1 MPIRADQLQ
10 EKKDYQRLVIEELRD
25 LNGYVIR
32 NAQSDWSAEFAMDI
46 GMLFK
51 FLDDTQPEQM
61 EKLRKF
67 YGDKTEKT
75 VVNFI
80 NREITKSSRSLVDVF
95 KKGVEFD
102 NGVTIKLMH
111 RRPATRTYDEKQTLL
126 YEQNIL
132 SLMEEVYHTN
142 RERIDLV
149 LFLNGLAIFT
159 VELKC
164 NTSGQTY
171 EDAIKQYKKD
181 RKDTTRTFMFKSGV
195 FAAFA
200 MDLKEVYFCTR
211 LKGTSS
217 HFMPFNLGCPK
228 SPDKSYAVGKGNPHN
243 KDGINVSYMWERIWT
258 KEKIVQLIERFIFVE
273 KKKEKDPDTG
283 KVTHKETLIFPRYHQ
298 LRAIDKLTDSIRKN
312 RTSQN
317 YLIEHSAGSGKTNT
331 IAWLAHILA
340 SIYDNEDKNIF
351 NNIIIITDRIIVDQQ
366 LQEAVKGIEHK
377 SGQLVVMDDKCDS
390 DNLAAALRGNTK
402 IIVTTIHKFYY
413 IMDNKLLNNLKDKNF
428 AVLIDEAHSSTEGDL
443 MRATTA
449 TLSGGDS
456 GRVVNDGKDD
466 AGGGVVEDEYTTED
480 KIVDEI
486 NKSGKQPNV
495 TLIAFTATP
504 KPGTLQLFGTL
515 NEEGKKVSFDLYCMR
530 QAIEEGYILN
540 VLDNYVTIKTFFTL
554 NKAIDEDPEFQ
565 SIAAKRK
572 IARFIDMHD
581 TNISQKVEIII
592 EHFRQ
597 NIAASLDW
605 KAKAMVVTSSRQAAV
620 KYKKEFERYI
630 DLHGYKNIRALVAF
644 SGKVMDDGESYTEA
658 AINGFSEEALR
669 DEFDKSIYQVLLVAN
684 KYQTGFDQPKLVAM
698 YVDKKLKGVSAVQ
711 TLSRLNRIC
720 PPYDKRTFV
729 LDFKNER
736 EDILKAFS
744 PFYEATELFET
755 ISPSDIRRLEEEIE
769 MYDILTAEDINEF
782 NDLLYLPKRTS
793 KQKQRMWALLDKAV
807 REVGKKTTDG
817 QFAVRGTIQSFLRS
831 YCFLIQATCY
841 ENIDLHKRYNYL
853 LYLVKELTI
862 SGGNDFDVADK
873 ITVTD
878 FEQRETGRYTTTEIE
893 ANYEIKMKVPKPA
906 TPEVEQMK
914 MLSVIIDEINAISG
928 SNNDPSVVSKSALQI
943 RKLLLKDERLRA
955 SARSN
960 PLSDFKFTYKDSV
973 NDALV
978 AGYEQNMDFY
988 TFLLSNPEH
997 AERLTQVFMSE
1008 VYRLLRETK

>member
-1 MPIRADQLQ
+1 LPIRADQLQ
-10 EKKDYQRLVIEELRD
+10 EKKDYQRLIIEELRD
-25 LNGYVIR
+25 CSGYVVR
-32 NAQSDWSAEFAMDI
+32 NAQSEWSAEFAMDI

-61 EKLRKF
+61 QKLRKF
-67 YGDKTEKT
+67 YGDKFEKT

-80 NREITKSSRSLVDVF
+80 NREITKSSRSFVDVF

-132 SLMEEVYHTN
+132 SVMEEVYHTSG
-142 RERIDLV
+142 ERIDFV

-164 NTSGQTY
+164 NTSGQSY
-171 EDAIKQYKKD
+171 EDAIKQYKQE
-181 RKDTTRTFMFKSGV
+181 RKHTTRTFLFKSGV

-200 MDLKEVYFCTR
+200 MDLNEVYFCTR
-211 LKGTSS
+211 LNGTSS
-217 HFMPFNLGCPK
+217 HFMPFNLGSPK
-228 SPDKSYAVGKGNPHN
+228 AADKPYAVGKGNPHN
-243 KDGINVSYMWERIWT
+243 EDGINVSYMWEKIWT
-258 KEKIVQLIERFIFVE
+258 KEKIIQLIERFIFVE
-273 KKKEKDPDTG
+273 KKKEKDPDTS
-283 KVTHKETLIFPRYHQ
+283 KVTFKETLIFPRYHQ
-298 LRAIDKLTDSIRKN
+298 LRAIDKLTDNIREN

-340 SIYDNEDKNIF
+340 SIYDNEDNNIF

-377 SGQLVVMDDKCDS
+377 SGQLKVMDDKCDS
-390 DNLAAALRGNTK
+390 EDLAAALRGNTK
-402 IIVTTIHKFYY
+402 IIVTTIHKFFY
-413 IMDNKLLNNLKDKNF
+413 IMNNKLLNNLKDKNF

-456 GRVVNDGKDD
+456 GRIVNDGKDD
-466 AGGGVVEDEYTTED
+466 VSSGDGESEYTTED
-480 KIVDEI
+480 KIVEEI

-495 TLIAFTATP
+495 TMIAFTATP

-540 VLDNYVTIKTFFTL
+540 VLDNYVTWKTYFNL
-554 NKAIDEDPEFQ
+554 NKAIDDDPEFQ
-565 SIAAKRK
+565 SITAKRK
-572 IARFIDMHD
+572 IARFIDLHD

-597 NIAASLDW
+597 NIAGSLDG
-605 KAKAMVVTSSRQAAV
+605 KAKAMVVTSSRLAAV

-630 DLHGYKNIRALVAF
+630 ELRGYKNIRALVAF
-644 SGKVMDDGESYTEA
+644 SGKVADNGDSYTEET
-658 AINGFSEEALR
+658 INGFSEEALR
-669 DEFDKSIYQVLLVAN
+669 DEFDKSLYQVLLVAN

-698 YVDKKLKGVSAVQ
+698 YVDKKLQGVSAVQ

-736 EDILKAFS
+736 DDILKAFS
-744 PFYEATELFET
+744 PYYEATELFET

-769 MYDILTAEDINEF
+769 IYDILTDEDVIEF

-793 KQKQRMWALLDKAV
+793 KHKQRMWALLDKAA
-807 REVGKKTTDG
+807 REVAKKPTEE
-817 QFAVRGTIQSFLRS
+817 QFAVRGTIRRFLRA

-853 LYLVKELTI
+853 LYLVKELDI
-862 SGGNDFDVADK
+862 RGGNDFDIADK

-878 FEQRETGRYTTTEIE
+878 FEQRETGIYTTTEIE
-893 ANYEIKMKVPKPA
+893 AKYEVKMKVAKPT
-906 TPEVEQMK
+906 TPEVEQLK
-914 MLSVIIDEINAISG
+914 MLSLIIEEINAISG
-928 SNNDPSVVSKSALQI
+928 SNNDPSVVSKSAMQI
-943 RKLLLKDERLRA
+943 RDLLLKDERLRA

-978 AGYEQNMDFY
+978 AGYEQNIDFY
-988 TFLLSNPEH
+988 TFLLGN
-997 AERLTQVFMSE
+997 AEYREKLTQVFME
-1008 VYRLLRETK
+1008 EIYRLLRESK